1 MHYITDR
8 NERLTQRHAL
18 VLAIA
23 FHLALVAML
32 YFKMS
37 GESARRLNVPPEKVK
52 LIKKPP
58 TAYLGIKAFQQG

>member
-23 FHLALVAML
+23 FHLALASML

-37 GESARRLNVPPEKVK
+37 GESARRQNEQPEKVRLVK
-52 LIKKPP
+52 TPP
-58 TAYLGIKAFQQG
+58 TAHLVKNTYYQA

>member
-18 VLAIA
+18 FLAIA
-23 FHLALVAML
+23 FHLALAAML

-37 GESARRLNVPPEKVK
+37 GESARRQNEPPEKVK
-52 LIKKPP
+52 PVKKPP
-58 TAYLGIKAFQQG
+58 TAYLEINALHPV